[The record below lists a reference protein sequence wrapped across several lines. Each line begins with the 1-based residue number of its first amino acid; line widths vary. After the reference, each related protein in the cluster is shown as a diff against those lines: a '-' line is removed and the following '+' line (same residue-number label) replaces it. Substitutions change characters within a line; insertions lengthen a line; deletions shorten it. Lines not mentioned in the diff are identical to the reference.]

1 MVKDA
6 ITDEDRQFM
15 LDEFNLT
22 GQQIRAMSDEE
33 YEELFL
39 KVLEIEADESM
50 KAEETGNPF
59 SERGK
64 RAASIVDKM

>member
-50 KAEETGNPF
+50 KVEETGNPF
-59 SERGK
+59 SERGE

>member
-39 KVLEIEADESM
+39 KVLEIEAD
-50 KAEETGNPF
+50 A
-59 SERGK
+59 K
-64 RAASIVDKM
+64 RTSR